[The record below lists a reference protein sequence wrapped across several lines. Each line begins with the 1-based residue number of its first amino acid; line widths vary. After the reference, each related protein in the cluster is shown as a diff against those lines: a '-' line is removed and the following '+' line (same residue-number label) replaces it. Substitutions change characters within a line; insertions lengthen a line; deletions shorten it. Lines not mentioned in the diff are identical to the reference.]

1 MAKYTI
7 VYISGH
13 NGESNDAAL
22 TLVNEVPN
30 PLPQGNWTSYK
41 HDSRTVMEIWTSGA
55 DATVVIVPPGA
66 GTLSDQN
73 VKAKLGMASGQRTKS
88 TWTASGNGMR
98 LDMAGAAE
106 STTFDL
112 TDSHLPPVALRVTV
126 LRPNL

>member
-7 VYISGH
+7 VYISGP

-22 TLVNEVPN
+22 TLVNELPS

-41 HDSRTVMEIWTSGA
+41 HNGRTVLEISTSGA
-55 DATVVIVPPGA
+55 DAAVVVVPPGA
-66 GTLSDQN
+66 GSLSDQN
-73 VKAKLGMASGQRTKS
+73 VKAKLGMASGQTTKS
-88 TWTASGNGMR
+88 TWSTSGNGMR
-98 LDMAGAAE
+98 LDMIGAAE

-112 TDSHLPPVALRVTV
+112 TDSHLPPVPLRVTV